1 MTLNI
6 CLLCLSYRDSLSEIF
21 SPGHFRAW
29 LWDPWIYF
37 SWVRG
42 FSSYHHVQQCLPAE
56 GAAGP
61 MDGRKPGAWSLGEVH
76 TAAAALAAGIQGGT
90 EAAAT
95 SLQSLRWWRQ
105 QGWVRC
111 SLAPNPVEP
120 PGWQWLWA
128 ELHSF
133 GKARAILLMGFSACD
148 PSCASSVLSV
158 SSPGPLC
165 PHVLVPSPFRLLTCI
180 FSFLLNLAIECLI
193 SRLNEVLAYGQ
204 WLTTLTFPRDIS
216 GSWISLPPPLQ

>member
-120 PGWQWLWA
+120 PGRTVTVSWAAFFWQSSGNLVDGVQC
-128 ELHSF
+128 L
-133 GKARAILLMGFSACD
+133 
-148 PSCASSVLSV
+148 PSVLC
-158 SSPGPLC
+158 L
-165 PHVLVPSPFRLLTCI
+165 FRIVC
-180 FSFLLNLAIECLI
+180 F
-193 SRLNEVLAYGQ
+193 
-204 WLTTLTFPRDIS
+204 FPRTS
-216 GSWISLPPPLQ
+216 VPPCPCPIPIQAADLHLLLSPKSSHWVSYFPA